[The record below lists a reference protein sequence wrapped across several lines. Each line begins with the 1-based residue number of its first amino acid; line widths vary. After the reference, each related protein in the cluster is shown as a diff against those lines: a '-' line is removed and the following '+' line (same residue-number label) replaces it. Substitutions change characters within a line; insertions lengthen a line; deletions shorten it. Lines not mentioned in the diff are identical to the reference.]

1 MIAAKQKGGNNPNA
15 VATSPVVKRKKKD
28 TFGRELKSNFLTY
41 LMTLPGVLWYI
52 IFCYLPMFG
61 IIIAFK
67 EYTPATGF
75 FGGEWVGFKHIID
88 FCKSIYFTRTVSN
101 TLIIS
106 LMSLLLSFPAPVIL
120 ALLLNEIKSTGFKRV
135 VQTVTYLP
143 HFISTVIICGMI
155 TNFSM
160 RSGLFNTVLGVFGV
174 EARNWLQEPGAFR
187 WIYVLSG
194 IWQGVGWGSIIY
206 LAALTNIDPSLYEAA
221 SIDGAGKFRQVIS
234 VTIPSIVPT
243 IVTLFILRMGGFF
256 SVGSEKI
263 LLLYNPTTYETAD
276 VISTYVYRKG
286 LLQMNYSYSSAI
298 GLFNSLINLT
308 LILITN
314 KVSKKVS
321 DTSLW

>member
-1 MIAAKQKGGNNPNA
+1 MIAAKQKGSNQIAPETK
-15 VATSPVVKRKKKD
+15 VIKRKKKD
-28 TFGRELKSNFLTY
+28 TFGRELKTNFLTY
-41 LMTLPGVLWYI
+41 FLTLPGILWYL
-52 IFCYLPMFG
+52 IFCYAPMFG

-75 FGGEWVGFKHIID
+75 FGGEWVGFKHIIN
-88 FCKSIYFTRTVSN
+88 FCKSVYFTRTVSN

-106 LMSLLLSFPAPVIL
+106 VMTLGLSFPAPIIL
-120 ALLLNEIKSTGFKRV
+120 ALLLNELKSNGYKRV
-135 VQTVTYLP
+135 VQTVTYVP

-155 TNFSM
+155 TSFSTKA
-160 RSGLFNTVLGVFGV
+160 GLFNAVLGVFGV
-174 EARNWLQEPGAFR
+174 EARNWLQEPSAFR

-194 IWQGVGWGSIIY
+194 IWQGVGWGSIVY
-206 LAALTNIDPSLYEAA
+206 LAALTNIDPTLYEAA
-221 SIDGAGKFRQVIS
+221 AIDGAGKFRQVLS

-256 SVGSEKI
+256 GVGSEKI

-286 LLQMNYSYSSAI
+286 LLNMDYSYSSAI
-298 GLFNSLINLT
+298 GLFNSMINLT

-314 KVSKKVS
+314 KLSRKVS
-321 DTSLW
+321 ETSLW